1 MTRKL
6 SHIGI
11 SVASLDRSILFYQ
24 QLLGA
29 EVMVEGPF
37 EGRDY
42 GRILRL
48 ESPAGRVALL
58 KAGDIELELF
68 EFAHPIPEPMSHD
81 RPVCNHGI
89 THFCIE
95 VANIDEEYERLSRCG
110 VIFHCAPMEFFGT
123 AKATYGRDPD
133 GNVFEL
139 VQVLDPA
146 PAVAG

>member
-1 MTRKL
+1 MTMKL

-11 SVASLDRSILFYQ
+11 SVADLDRSVQFYKH
-24 QLLGA
+24 LLGA
-29 EVMVEGPF
+29 EVLVEGPF

-48 ESPAGRVALL
+48 DNPAGKVALL
-58 KAGDIELELF
+58 KAGNIELELF
-68 EFAHPIPEPMSHD
+68 EFAHPTPEPMSRD

-95 VANIDEEYERLSRCG
+95 VTDIDGEYNRLCANG
-110 VIFHCAPMEFFGT
+110 VAFHCAPIEFFGT

-139 VQVLDPA
+139 VQVL
-146 PAVAG
+146 